1 MMGLLVKDLC
11 LLKEQRQTAILLVM
25 WLLMVVFDA
34 SFFGDPSFML
44 GFLSFLGAIIAISTI
59 SYDEYDN
66 GYPFLFTLPVR
77 RRTYAAEK
85 YVFSI
90 FLMSVFWGV
99 GMIVGL
105 IKGSMGLGGIT
116 VEEIAAG
123 AWMLLYVYVLIALMI
138 PIYLKFGGEKARV
151 VIILFV
157 LALFAIIGGLFNVMS
172 VDGGVPGTM
181 TWLLEQSQAVLLGTG
196 LVISVV
202 LLLVSYGVSVRILRK
217 KEF

>member
-11 LLKEQRQTAILLVM
+11 LLKEQRQTA
-25 WLLMVVFDA
+25 VFDV
-34 SFFGDPSFML
+34 SFFGDPSFLL

-105 IKGSMGLGGIT
+105 IKGSMGLGGIA

-157 LALFAIIGGLFNVMS
+157 LAMVAEEESHMKR
-172 VDGGVPGTM
+172 
-181 TWLLEQSQAVLLGTG
+181 LLEQSQAVLLGTG